1 MKVIIALFAAA
12 ALLVGCSSMHNK
24 VIVATG
30 TNIGVEISEN
40 PATGLYQ
47 AKLGYTRGELAL
59 VPVTNNYTPDV
70 ITEIRYSGI
79 FSSVGGIYSRM
90 AVGPVAVSQPGA
102 QLMFA
107 KDPNGTIGTNALGI
121 INRVTTAA
129 AAVKAV
135 P

>member
-1 MKVIIALFAAA
+1 MRIFIALLVA
-12 ALLVGCSSMHNK
+12 ALLSGCAAMHNK
-24 VIVATG
+24 VIVSTG

-90 AVGPVAVSQPGA
+90 AVGQTAVAQPGA
-102 QLMFA
+102 QLMFC
-107 KDPNGTIGTNALGI
+107 KDPNGNVSTNAWSLV
-121 INRVTTAA
+121 NKAAAA
-129 AAVKAV
+129 AAVLKATS